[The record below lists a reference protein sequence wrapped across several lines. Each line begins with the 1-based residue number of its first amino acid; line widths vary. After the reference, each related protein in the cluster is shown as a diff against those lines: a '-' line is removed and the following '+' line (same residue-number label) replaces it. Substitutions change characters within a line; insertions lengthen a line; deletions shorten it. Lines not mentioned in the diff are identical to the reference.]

1 MSLLWLWWIFAVVL
15 VGAELLVGNFYLL
28 ALGVAFGLGGVAAL
42 LGASTEIQLAIAA
55 VGAIGGVFLAHRLAA
70 RRGVPTE
77 PEPFDIGQA
86 VKVQAWNADGTAR
99 VAYRGSMWN
108 AEPAPG
114 QGPRGETMYIVAMRG
129 STLII
134 ADRRPPAAA

>member
-1 MSLLWLWWIFAVVL
+1 MNALWLWWIFAVVL
-15 VGAELLVGNFYLL
+15 VGAELMVGNFYLL
-28 ALGVAFGLGGVAAL
+28 ALGVAFALGGVAAM
-42 LGASTEIQLAIAA
+42 LGASTEIQLAVAA
-55 VGAIGGVFLAHRLAA
+55 VGAVGGVFLAHRFA
-70 RRGVPTE
+70 RQRGVPTQ

-108 AEPAPG
+108 AEAAPG
-114 QGPRGETMYIVAMRG
+114 EGPRAETMYIVAMRG